1 MDNTSKI
8 DIQAEK
14 LAFNDSIV
22 QSGTYN
28 DMAKPSEP
36 VTKMELPKT
45 ELIGEKANIPS
56 FTMTPSTPPSNYEID
71 DRINMNP
78 VVPSSRESKLLN
90 MQTSSPD
97 SVTSK
102 KTTNIEKQIS
112 QSILPSIQKIAQQVN
127 DMGASKGKQVS
138 MTEERPTLAPVN
150 LIFMERSAKATQ
162 SPAWS

>member
-1 MDNTSKI
+1 MDNISKI

-14 LAFNDSIV
+14 SAFNDSIV

-28 DMAKPSEP
+28 DMVKPSDSG
-36 VTKMELPKT
+36 TKIELLQT
-45 ELIGEKANIPS
+45 ELIGKKANIS
-56 FTMTPSTPPSNYEID
+56 SISITPAAPPSNYETD
-71 DRINMNP
+71 DRINITP
-78 VVPSSRESKLLN
+78 VVPTSRESKLLN

-97 SVTSK
+97 NVTSK

-127 DMGASKGKQVS
+127 DMGVSKGKQVS

-150 LIFMERSAKATQ
+150 LIFIERSAKAAQT
-162 SPAWS
+162 PAWS

>member
-36 VTKMELPKT
+36 VSKMELPKT
-45 ELIGEKANIPS
+45 ELIGERANIPS
-56 FTMTPSTPPSNYEID
+56 IAMAPVAPPSNYETD

-78 VVPSSRESKLLN
+78 VVPASRESKLLN

-97 SVTSK
+97 NVTSK
-102 KTTNIEKQIS
+102 KTTNIENQIS

-127 DMGASKGKQVS
+127 DMGTSQGKKTS

>member
-36 VTKMELPKT
+36 VTKMELPQT

-56 FTMTPSTPPSNYEID
+56 IEMTPVAPPSNYETD

-78 VVPSSRESKLLN
+78 VVPASRESKLLN

-97 SVTSK
+97 TVTSK
-102 KTTNIEKQIS
+102 KTSNIEKQIS

-127 DMGASKGKQVS
+127 DMGTSQGKKTS

-150 LIFMERSAKATQ
+150 LIFMERSSKATQ

>member
-36 VTKMELPKT
+36 VTKMELPQT

-56 FTMTPSTPPSNYEID
+56 IEMTPVAPPSNYETD

-78 VVPSSRESKLLN
+78 VVPASRESKLLN

-97 SVTSK
+97 NVTSK
-102 KTTNIEKQIS
+102 KTSNIEKQIS

-127 DMGASKGKQVS
+127 DMGTSQGKKTS

>member
-36 VTKMELPKT
+36 VSKMELPKT
-45 ELIGEKANIPS
+45 ELIGERANIPS
-56 FTMTPSTPPSNYEID
+56 IAMAPVAPPSNYETD

-78 VVPSSRESKLLN
+78 VVPASRESKLLN

-97 SVTSK
+97 NVTSK
-102 KTTNIEKQIS
+102 KTTNIENQIS

-127 DMGASKGKQVS
+127 DMGASQGKKTS

-150 LIFMERSAKATQ
+150 LIFMEKCAKATQ

>member
-36 VTKMELPKT
+36 VTKIELPQT

-56 FTMTPSTPPSNYEID
+56 IEMTPVTPPSNYETD

-78 VVPSSRESKLLN
+78 VVPASRESKLLN

-97 SVTSK
+97 NVTSK
-102 KTTNIEKQIS
+102 KTSNIEKQIS

-127 DMGASKGKQVS
+127 DMGASQGKKTS

-150 LIFMERSAKATQ
+150 LIFMDRTSKASQ

>member
-36 VTKMELPKT
+36 VTKIELPQT

-56 FTMTPSTPPSNYEID
+56 IEMTPVTPPSNYETD

-78 VVPSSRESKLLN
+78 VVPASRESKLLN

-97 SVTSK
+97 NVTSK
-102 KTTNIEKQIS
+102 KTSNIEKQIS

-127 DMGASKGKQVS
+127 DMGASQGKKSS

-150 LIFMERSAKATQ
+150 LIFIEGTAKASQ